1 MSSSGVQKE
10 RRDVPSWREISP
22 VRNVFSGESRSS
34 TNTLRLRSARNRFL
48 KCWRTHI
55 RADALAI
62 RQGACKVVVVV
73 AVFDFKGVEER
84 ERFPRGGLNEHRHT
98 SFNFFC
104 GQREPLSARI
114 VFNGD
119 KATLGR
125 LR

>member
-1 MSSSGVQKE
+1 MCRAGGKSLPCGTFFRGKQEQHEHAALAVGKE
-10 RRDVPSWREISP
+10 Q
-22 VRNVFSGESRSS
+22 VFEM
-34 TNTLRLRSARNRFL
+34 LRA
-48 KCWRTHI
+48 HI

-62 RQGACKVVVVV
+62 RHGACKVVVVV

-104 GQREPLSARI
+104 GQREPLSART